1 MNIAVYC
8 VIAFVLYGI
17 QFLFLSRGIKR
28 LRCTRAFSRT
38 NFFAGESGELVETVR
53 NDSLCIIPWLRLES
67 QLSPHLQ
74 LGSQSNLQ
82 VSHDMYY
89 SSLFT
94 LMPYQQIRRTH
105 RIKFLRRGVYD
116 LGNAYLTIGDMLD
129 VFRYS
134 QPRNLPTEVMVYPA
148 LLEPEQLP
156 PLLTMQMGELSRRR
170 QLLQDPFLI
179 RGIRPYV
186 PGDPVR
192 DIHWPATARTG
203 QTQLRIRD
211 YTARTRLLVILNM
224 QAEEMQWQDA
234 LPERQADAMEHAIS
248 LVATLCTQTLQSGL
262 AAGFGTNASADD
274 SRGTILLPPQEGSAR
289 TEEIFSVLAR
299 LNTSRNQHFPLYLET
314 LKAHT
319 GLDIFVLSMYCNEE
333 IREAMRQLEQCGN
346 RVTFHLLEGGV
357 Q

>member
-8 VIAFVLYGI
+8 VIAIVLYGI
-17 QFLFLSRGIKR
+17 QFFFLSRGIKR

-38 NFFAGESGELVETVR
+38 NFFAGESGELVEIVR

-67 QLSPHLQ
+67 QISPYLQ
-74 LGSQSNLQ
+74 LGSQNNLQ
-82 VSHDMYY
+82 ISHDMYY

-94 LMPYQQIRRTH
+94 LMPYQQIRRTL
-105 RIKFLRRGVYD
+105 RVKFLRRGVYN
-116 LGNAYLTIGDMLD
+116 LGNAHLTIGDTLD

-134 QPRNLPTEVMVYPA
+134 QPQNLSAEVMVYPA

-170 QLLQDPFLI
+170 QLLQDPFLV

-211 YTARTRLLVILNM
+211 YTARTQLLVVLNM
-224 QAEEMQWQDA
+224 QAEEMQWQDT
-234 LPERQADAMEHAIS
+234 LPEQRADAMEHAIS
-248 LVATLCTQTLQSGL
+248 LAATLCMQTLQAGL

-274 SRGTILLPPQEGSAR
+274 TRGTILLPPQEGSAR
-289 TEEIFSVLAR
+289 TEEIFSILAR
-299 LNTSRNQHFPLYLET
+299 LNTSRNQHFSLYLET

-319 GLDIFVLSMYCNEE
+319 GLDIFVLSMYCDEE